1 MVREEGKREKMR
13 TRLGRRAMG
22 YEEKLEKGGGGEWA
36 RKCWEELKRRGRRGD
51 SKWERQ
57 RKDFYRERGVSTEWV
72 RRRRAEGR
80 EGREEIEGRD
90 IKMQQQEKFERVQK
104 SKWNRYKEMRVLG
117 IPNYLKE
124 KRKEGRM
131 IRVARFR
138 LESEMREGRY
148 WEKEERRCRI
158 CGWAEETWEHLV
170 EICME
175 GGEEGGRAKC

>member
-1 MVREEGKREKMR
+1 M
-13 TRLGRRAMG
+13 
-22 YEEKLEKGGGGEWA
+22 
-36 RKCWEELKRRGRRGD
+36 
-51 SKWERQ
+51 
-57 RKDFYRERGVSTEWV
+57 

-90 IKMQQQEKFERVQK
+90 IEMQQQEKFERVQK

-117 IPNYLKE
+117 IPKYLKE

-148 WEKEERRCRI
+148 WEGEERRRCRI
-158 CGWAEETWEHLV
+158 CGWAEETLEHVV
-170 EICME
+170 EVCME
-175 GGEEGGRAKC
+175 EGEEGGRVKILKILEEDGRVDEEVTENEEEGGKGDRR